1 VAAAHARG
9 QPRLAARVQ
18 VGSTTHAD
26 HFRMSKAPSMRTR
39 PALKRLLVP
48 AAVVLALLAA
58 AWWWSQRQAASD
70 TGGYR
75 TATVERGQVRV
86 AISATGTL
94 AAISTVD
101 VGSQISGQVTDVLV
115 DFNDRVEAGQVI
127 ARIDPATYEA
137 QIIQGNASIN
147 SARAG
152 LETARAT
159 LRNAEADY
167 ARKAELAGSQLV
179 ARSDLDVARAARD
192 QARAQVDAALA
203 QVTQQ
208 QASTQ
213 ATRLNLQRTVI
224 RSPVDGVVLTRSVEP
239 GQTVAASLQAPVLFQ
254 IAEDLSRMEIVLAID
269 EADIGQVK
277 AGQDVAFT
285 VDAFP
290 ERRFEGRVQQVRLSA
305 TNTSNVITYP
315 VVVTVANRDQ
325 ALLPGMT
332 VNAEIEV
339 SRRDDVLKVPN
350 AALRFKPADDAV
362 PAAAQGGPGRG
373 GIAGELPRIAQ
384 ALQLDATQQAAFDAA
399 LAQVRERTAARTVQ
413 QPAGNGGSVLF
424 GRGPGGGRNN
434 GGGSGG
440 MDGAMRQRMLERF
453 NQQFAGFAAT
463 LDAARRQ
470 RWDSELAALLT
481 ARRAPLYKLVDG
493 QLQPVMV
500 RVGASDGSST
510 EVSGGVREGDVVVTG
525 VERAAPA
532 Q

>member
-1 VAAAHARG
+1 
-9 QPRLAARVQ
+9 
-18 VGSTTHAD
+18 
-26 HFRMSKAPSMRTR
+26 MSKTPPNHSRPPSRKR
-39 PALKRLLVP
+39 ALGVASVL
-48 AAVVLALLAA
+48 LALLAGG
-58 AWWWSQRQAASD
+58 WWWSQRDAGTAAE
-70 TGGYR
+70 GYR

-101 VGSQISGQVTDVLV
+101 VGSQISGLVTDVLV

-137 QIIQGNASIN
+137 QIIQGNAAIN

-152 LETARAT
+152 LETARAI
-159 LRNAEADY
+159 LRNADADY
-167 ARKAELAGSQLV
+167 ARKAALAESKLV

-213 ATRLNLQRTVI
+213 GTRLNLQRTVI

-254 IAEDLSRMEIVLAID
+254 IAEDLSQMEIVLAID

-277 AGQDVAFT
+277 AGQDVGFT

-315 VVVTVANRDQ
+315 VVVTVENRDQ

-350 AALRFKPADDAV
+350 AALRFKPAE
-362 PAAAQGGPGRG
+362 AAAGAAPGQPQRS

-384 ALQLDATQQAAFDAA
+384 ALELDATQQSAFDAA
-399 LAQVRERTAARTVQ
+399 LAKLRERSAARTVQ
-413 QPAGNGGSVLF
+413 APAGEGGSVLF
-424 GRGPGGGRNN
+424 GRGPGGGRD
-434 GGGSGG
+434 GASRGDGG
-440 MDGAMRQRMLERF
+440 MDGAMRQRMRERF
-453 NQQFAGFAAT
+453 DQQFAGFAAT
-463 LDAARRQ
+463 LDPTRRK
-470 RWDSELAALLT
+470 RWDSELAALLN
-481 ARRAPLYKLVDG
+481 ARRATLYKLVDG
-493 QLQPVMV
+493 QLQPAMV

-510 EVSGGVREGDVVVTG
+510 EVSGGVRAGDLVATG
-525 VERAAPA
+525 IERTAPA
-532 Q
+532 R